1 MFKYKKL
8 KNINKMYL
16 NKLRVCLELIFL
28 LEVILVKLFSQEMF
42 LGESL
47 INVSKKNIIID
58 FSISQGDFSKF

>member
-28 LEVILVKLFSQEMF
+28 LKVILVKLFSQEMF

>member
-28 LEVILVKLFSQEMF
+28 LKVILVKLFSQEMF
-42 LGESL
+42 LGESP

>member
-28 LEVILVKLFSQEMF
+28 LEVILVKLFS
-42 LGESL
+42 
-47 INVSKKNIIID
+47 
-58 FSISQGDFSKF
+58 